1 MTPKNS
7 EVDRGDALRFGTQA
21 ASSCGRLS
29 PAASQPHL
37 RLVGRLPMCVRG
49 ERAAPDAVSNQVAG
63 THPSSRNQDGKQ
75 KPPIYGVSERMMG
88 LEPTTFC
95 MASASDRSRPFA
107 QSACFGGVGFDER
120 TRMNP
125 ERTPNLAILATP
137 ARDKTS
143 RKPVLGLGR

>member
-1 MTPKNS
+1 VATLCVLVPKQPPR
-7 EVDRGDALRFGTQA
+7 VDDSLQQHRSLTF
-21 ASSCGRLS
+21 ASSGGSRCAFVAKG
-29 PAASQPHL
+29 L
-37 RLVGRLPMCVRG
+37 RQTQFRIKSLGHI
-49 ERAAPDAVSNQVAG
+49 RAHVTKTANKNPRF
-63 THPSSRNQDGKQ
+63 T
-75 KPPIYGVSERMMG
+75 GVSERMMG